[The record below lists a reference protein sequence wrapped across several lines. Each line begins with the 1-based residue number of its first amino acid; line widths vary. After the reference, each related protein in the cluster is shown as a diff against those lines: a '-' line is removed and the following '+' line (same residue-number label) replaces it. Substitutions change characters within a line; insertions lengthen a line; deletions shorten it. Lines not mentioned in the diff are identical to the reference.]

1 MAKPSLSPM
10 SKNSRPKPKNDKL
23 RIKKKTYNMKAIV
36 SGGGSGGHIF
46 PAVAI
51 ANAIKKRWPDA
62 DILFV
67 GAEGRMEMEKVPAA
81 GYPIKGLPIAG
92 LQRQLTP
99 ANIVKNLQLPFRI
112 LKSRRMVKSIL
123 RDFAPDI
130 VVGVGGFASEPTLKA
145 AAAMGYKT
153 LLQEQNSY
161 AGLTNK
167 MLARDAQAICVAYDG
182 MDRFFPKE
190 KIVFTGNPVRADIEN
205 MAVSP
210 AEGRAHFGL
219 APEGRVLLSVGGSL
233 GARTINQMVLNH
245 LHFFRENKIQILWQT
260 GRWMYDEAV
269 RAVEAAGVAEWVKVH
284 QFISRMDMAYAAADV
299 VISRAGAIAISEL
312 CLVGKPVILVPS
324 PNVAEDHQT
333 KNALALVDR
342 GAALMVRDADCDN
355 QCLPRVL
362 ELFESVAKRQD
373 MSAAI
378 AALAVRNA
386 ADKIVDQIE
395 KVINAR

>member
-1 MAKPSLSPM
+1 
-10 SKNSRPKPKNDKL
+10 
-23 RIKKKTYNMKAIV
+23 MKAII

-92 LQRQLTP
+92 LQRKLTP
-99 ANIVKNLQLPFRI
+99 ANIIKNLQLPFRVI
-112 LKSRRMVKSIL
+112 KSRCMVKSIL
-123 RDFAPDI
+123 RDFQPDI

-145 AAAMGYKT
+145 AAAMGFKT

-167 MLARDAQAICVAYDG
+167 LLAKEAKAICVAYDG
-182 MDRFFPKE
+182 MERFFPRE
-190 KIVFTGNPVRADIEN
+190 RIVFTGNPVRADIEN
-205 MAVSP
+205 MNVSA
-210 AEGRAHFGL
+210 AEGRSHFGL
-219 APEGRVLLSVGGSL
+219 HPEGRVLLSVGGSL

-245 LHFFRENKIQILWQT
+245 LHFFREKQIQILWQT

-269 RAVEAAGVAEWVKVH
+269 RAVENAGVGEWVKVH

-312 CLVGKPVILVPS
+312 CLVGKPVVLVPS

-342 GAALMVRDADCDN
+342 GAALMVRDVDCDN

-362 ELFESVAKRQD
+362 ELFDDNSRREA
-373 MSAAI
+373 MGNAI
-378 AALAVRNA
+378 AKMAENGSAMRDESKNLPYVSVFSKR
-386 ADKIVDQIE
+386 E
-395 KVINAR
+395 LL

>member
-1 MAKPSLSPM
+1 
-10 SKNSRPKPKNDKL
+10 
-23 RIKKKTYNMKAIV
+23 MKAII

-51 ANAIKKRWPDA
+51 ANAIRKRWPDA
-62 DILFV
+62 EILFV

-92 LQRQLTP
+92 LQRKLTP
-99 ANIVKNLQLPFRI
+99 ANIVKNLQLPFLMMR
-112 LKSRRMVKSIL
+112 SRRMVKSIL

-145 AAAMGYKT
+145 AAAMGYPT

-167 MLARDAQAICVAYDG
+167 MLARSAAKICVAYDG
-182 MDRFFPKE
+182 MERFFPAD
-190 KIVFTGNPVRADIEN
+190 KIVFTGNPVRADIEQMN
-205 MAVSP
+205 CTRE
-210 AEGRAHFGL
+210 EGCSHFGID
-219 APEGRVLLSVGGSL
+219 ASGRVLLSVGGSL
-233 GARTINQMVLNH
+233 GARTINQMIITH
-245 LHFFRENKIQILWQT
+245 LHFFRENHIQLVWQT

-269 RAVEAAGVAEWVKVH
+269 RAVREAKVEEWVKVH
-284 QFISRMDMAYAAADV
+284 QFIQRMDLAYAAADV

-312 CLVGKPVILVPS
+312 CLVGKPVVLVPS

-342 GAALMVRDADCDN
+342 GAALMVRDADCATL
-355 QCLPRVL
+355 CLPTVL
-362 ELFESVAKRQD
+362 ELFENDDRRAA

-378 AALAVRNA
+378 GKMAVRGA
-386 ADKIVDQIE
+386 ADKIVNQIA
-395 KVINAR
+395 KIVQ

>member
-1 MAKPSLSPM
+1 
-10 SKNSRPKPKNDKL
+10 
-23 RIKKKTYNMKAIV
+23 MKIII

-51 ANAIKKRWPDA
+51 ANAVKARWSDA

-81 GYPIKGLPIAG
+81 GYPIEGLPIAG
-92 LQRQLTP
+92 LQRQLTLT
-99 ANIVKNLQLPFRI
+99 NIWKNMQLPFRI
-112 LKSRRMVKSIL
+112 VASRCKVRRIL
-123 RDFAPDI
+123 RRFRPDV

-145 AAAMGYKT
+145 AAKMGYKT

-167 MLARDAQAICVAYDG
+167 MLAKKARAICVAYDG
-182 MDRFFPKE
+182 MERFFPKE

-205 MAVSP
+205 ISVTE

-219 APEGRVLLSVGGSL
+219 QPEGRVLLSVGGSL
-233 GARTINQMVLNH
+233 GARTINQMVMNH
-245 LHFFRENKIQILWQT
+245 LHFFRENNIQIIWQT

-269 RAVEAAGVAEWVKVH
+269 AAVERAGVGEWVKVH

-312 CLVGKPVILVPS
+312 CIVGKPVVLVPS

-333 KNALALVDR
+333 KNALALVDK
-342 GAALMVRDADCDN
+342 GAALMVRDAECDN

-362 ELFESVAKRQD
+362 ELFESPTKREQ
-373 MSAAI
+373 MSAALKRMAVYG
-378 AALAVRNA
+378 AAG
-386 ADKIVDQIE
+386 KIVDEIA
-395 KVINAR
+395 KLINR

>member
-1 MAKPSLSPM
+1 
-10 SKNSRPKPKNDKL
+10 
-23 RIKKKTYNMKAIV
+23 MKAIV

-51 ANAIKKRWPDA
+51 ANAIRKRWSDA
-62 DILFV
+62 EILFV

-81 GYPIKGLPIAG
+81 GYEIKGLPIAG
-92 LQRQLTP
+92 LQRKLTLV
-99 ANIVKNLQLPFRI
+99 NIVKNIQLPFRM
-112 LKSRRMVKSIL
+112 LKSRQMVRRIL
-123 RDFAPDI
+123 NEFRPDI

-145 AAAMGYKT
+145 AAKMGFKT

-182 MDRFFPKE
+182 MERFFPKE

-205 MAVSP
+205 IAVTA

-219 APEGRVLLSVGGSL
+219 AGEGRVLLSVGGSL
-233 GARTINQMVLNH
+233 GARTINQMILNH
-245 LHFFRENKIQILWQT
+245 LHFFRENKIQLLWQT

-269 RAVEAAGVAEWVKVH
+269 RAVENAGVGEWVKVH

-312 CLVGKPVILVPS
+312 CIVGKPVVLIPS

-333 KNALALVDR
+333 KNALALVDK
-342 GAALMVRDADCDN
+342 GAALMVRDVDCDN
-355 QCLPRVL
+355 QCLPQVL
-362 ELFESVAKRQD
+362 DLFEHCVKREQ

-378 AALAVRNA
+378 QRLAVRGA
-386 ADKIVDQIE
+386 ADKIVDQIA
-395 KVINAR
+395 KLVK

>member
-1 MAKPSLSPM
+1 
-10 SKNSRPKPKNDKL
+10 
-23 RIKKKTYNMKAIV
+23 MKIII

-51 ANAIKKRWPDA
+51 ANAVKARWADA
-62 DILFV
+62 EILFV

-81 GYPIKGLPIAG
+81 GYKIIGLPIAG
-92 LQRQLTP
+92 LQRKLTP

-112 LKSRRMVKSIL
+112 LKSRKMVKGVI
-123 RDFAPDI
+123 RQFHPDI
-130 VVGVGGFASEPTLKA
+130 VVGVGGFASEPTLKS

-167 MLARDAQAICVAYDG
+167 ILARKAEKICVAYEG

-190 KIVFTGNPVRADIEN
+190 KIVFTGNPVRADIEQMN
-205 MAVSP
+205 VTTAD
-210 AEGRAHFGL
+210 GRAHFGL

-233 GARTINQMVLNH
+233 GARSINEMIINH
-245 LHFFRENKIQILWQT
+245 LHFFRENRIQLLWQT

-269 RAVEAAGVAEWVKVH
+269 AAVERAQVGQWVKVH
-284 QFISRMDMAYAAADV
+284 QFISCMDMAYAAADIV
-299 VISRAGAIAISEL
+299 VSRAGAIAISEL
-312 CLVGKPVILVPS
+312 CLVGKPVVLIPS

-342 GAALMVRDADCDN
+342 GAAVMVKDADCNGQGLAAVKD
-355 QCLPRVL
+355 
-362 ELFESVAKRQD
+362 LFDAPDRQEA
-373 MSAAI
+373 MRAAI
-378 AALAVRNA
+378 ARMAVRNA
-386 ADKIVDQIE
+386 AGKIVDQIDALVNGPAKKAAE
-395 KVINAR
+395 KLPDALQRLENLKNLSR